1 MRDRDAGA
9 ARVRRSFLR
18 FEIYMDETGKYRWK
32 LLASD
37 GQVMAT
43 SRESYALREEV
54 RRAIIALQASI
65 PVARIV
71 DGLTADRSS
80 TP

>member
-1 MRDRDAGA
+1 MK
-9 ARVRRSFLR
+9 
-18 FEIYMDETGKYRWK
+18 FEIYIDETGAYRWQ

-43 SRESYALREEV
+43 SRERYADRDIV
-54 RRAIIALQASI
+54 HRAIIALQASI

-71 DGLTADRSS
+71 DGLVAHRSTS
-80 TP
+80 

>member
-1 MRDRDAGA
+1 MRDHAA
-9 ARVRRSFLR
+9 VIARVRRAFLK
-18 FEIYMDETGKYRWK
+18 FEIYTDEVGAYRWR

-43 SRESYALREEV
+43 SKESYPGHEDV
-54 RRAIIALQASI
+54 RRAIVALQASI

-71 DGLTADRSS
+71 DGLVAERSTA
-80 TP
+80 

>member
-1 MRDRDAGA
+1 MRDHETDA
-9 ARVRRSFLR
+9 ARVRRAFVK
-18 FEIYMDETGKYRWK
+18 FEIYKDEVGAYRWR

-43 SRESYALREEV
+43 SRESYARSEDV
-54 RRAIIALQASI
+54 HRAIVALQASI

-71 DGLTADRSS
+71 DGSASRSTS
-80 TP
+80 

>member
-1 MRDRDAGA
+1 MRDHDAGA
-9 ARVRRSFLR
+9 ARVRRAFLK
-18 FEIYMDETGKYRWK
+18 FEIYIDEVGAYRWR

-43 SRESYALREEV
+43 SRESYVRSEDV
-54 RRAIIALQASI
+54 RRAIVALQASI

-71 DGLTADRSS
+71 DSSIAKRSTA
-80 TP
+80 

>member
-1 MRDRDAGA
+1 MRGHDADA
-9 ARVRRSFLR
+9 ARVRRAFLK
-18 FEIYMDETGKYRWK
+18 FEICTDDGGTYHWR

-43 SRESYALREEV
+43 SKKSYAHREDV
-54 RRAIIALQASI
+54 RHAIVALQASI

-71 DGLTADRSS
+71 DGVITNGS
-80 TP
+80 TS

>member
-1 MRDRDAGA
+1 MK
-9 ARVRRSFLR
+9 
-18 FEIYMDETGKYRWK
+18 FEIYTDEVGTYRWR
-32 LLASD
+32 LLASG

-43 SRESYALREEV
+43 SRESYACPV
-54 RRAIIALQASI
+54 DVHRAIVALQASI

-71 DGLTADRSS
+71 DTVANRS

>member
-1 MRDRDAGA
+1 MK
-9 ARVRRSFLR
+9 
-18 FEIYMDETGKYRWK
+18 FEIYTDEGGTYYWR

-43 SRESYALREEV
+43 SKKSYV
-54 RRAIIALQASI
+54 RREDAHHAIIALQASI

-71 DGLTADRSS
+71 DGVIAHRSTS
-80 TP
+80 